1 MRLVG
6 PALKDERLSSAAPGA
21 ERASSSS
28 GLALLSSPPGE
39 ERDRSTRPVAILR
52 IARFWPSG
60 HRATPITNPA
70 AGLDGLE
77 AFGSEFPV
85 STDTRQAASTPG
97 SSSLAATSAL
107 PKQAVVAGK
116 WIAVA
121 LLGASLT
128 AAAFL
133 VYQRRVA
140 AKPTTGVLS
149 VETVPTGLEVSVA
162 GKVVGKTPLAVA
174 LPAGSY
180 ERADRTGAE
189 PAGAQTGSWRRRH
202 GHAARG
208 DAGAARAGDR
218 KRLAPHSD
226 RAGEAS
232 GPDRWRRAR
241 AVAVDGRSDSVRRSR
256 GQRPELRRSPA
267 STVTVRP
274 RETVSLIVSSAIAPI
289 DKSIVS
295 AGWLSVGSPVPLQ
308 LLENGKVIG
317 STESDRVMLPAG
329 EHTLTLANASLGFHQ
344 ERTVHVNAGKTTTT
358 SVELPNGTISLNATP
373 WAEVFV
379 DGERVGET
387 PIGNL
392 SRPIGRHEV
401 IFRNPQ
407 LGDHHETVFV
417 TVEGTVR
424 LGVDLRKK

>member
-107 PKQAVVAGK
+107 PKRAVVAGK

-180 ERADRTGAE
+180 DVQIGQVPNQRVLKLALGAGATVMQHVEMPAPPAPAIESGSLRILTEPAKLPVLIDGVERGLSPLTVDQIQSGDHEVSVRSPGGALHRTRDRATAGNGVADRFVGDRADRQE
-189 PAGAQTGSWRRRH
+189 HRQRRVVERVVAGAVATARERQGHRIDRVGS
-202 GHAARG
+202 G
-208 DAGAARAGDR
+208 DAAG
-218 KRLAPHSD
+218 
-226 RAGEAS
+226 
-232 GPDRWRRAR
+232 RRAHAHAR
-241 AVAVDGRSDSVRRSR
+241 
-256 GQRPELRRSPA
+256 Q
-267 STVTVRP
+267 
-274 RETVSLIVSSAIAPI
+274 
-289 DKSIVS
+289 
-295 AGWLSVGSPVPLQ
+295 
-308 LLENGKVIG
+308 
-317 STESDRVMLPAG
+317 
-329 EHTLTLANASLGFHQ
+329 
-344 ERTVHVNAGKTTTT
+344 
-358 SVELPNGTISLNATP
+358 
-373 WAEVFV
+373 
-379 DGERVGET
+379 
-387 PIGNL
+387 
-392 SRPIGRHEV
+392 
-401 IFRNPQ
+401 
-407 LGDHHETVFV
+407 
-417 TVEGTVR
+417 
-424 LGVDLRKK
+424 

>member
-180 ERADRTGAE
+180 DVQIGQVPNQRVLKLALGAGATVMQHVEMPAPPAPAIESGSLRILTE
-189 PAGAQTGSWRRRH
+189 PAKLPVLIDGVE
-202 GHAARG
+202 RG
-208 DAGAARAGDR
+208 LSPLTVDQIQSGD
-218 KRLAPHSD
+218 H
-226 RAGEAS
+226 E
-232 GPDRWRRAR
+232 
-241 AVAVDGRSDSVRRSR
+241 VSVR
-256 GQRPELRRSPA
+256 SPGGA
-267 STVTVRP
+267 LHRTVTVRP